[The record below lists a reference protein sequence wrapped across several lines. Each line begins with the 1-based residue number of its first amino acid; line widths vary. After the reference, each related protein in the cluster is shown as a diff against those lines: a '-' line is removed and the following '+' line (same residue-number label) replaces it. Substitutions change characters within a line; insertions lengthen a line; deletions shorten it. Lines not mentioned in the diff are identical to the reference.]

1 MSVHPI
7 DYRYGSEEM
16 RRVFDEETRLKR
28 MLDVEVALVEALADM
43 GKAPKTAAKEI
54 RVKAKNV
61 KLERVKEI
69 ERKTKHD
76 VMAMVKALSEQ
87 CSPKTARYVHLT
99 ATSYDIVDTALALQ
113 LKEGLTI
120 LLEKG
125 RVLMRVLMDLSLK
138 YENTA
143 MVGRTH
149 GQHATPITFG
159 FKLANYVDKVGYDLH
174 NLLSDYFSLRG
185 KFSGATGTYA
195 AQKLFGVAGIER
207 KIMKRLDLDA
217 AEISTQVVPREDI
230 AMLVSDMAIM
240 AGTLEQIAK
249 EIRNLQRT
257 EIAEVSEGFGKEQVG
272 SSAMPQKRNP
282 INCENVC
289 SNARVVRSCVLPA
302 LENIALEHERDLT
315 NSAAERSVFPTVF
328 LLLDD
333 MTDRMIRVLN
343 NLQVFPEKMKENLDL
358 TKGRIMAEAV
368 TTLLA
373 AKGLERQEAHELLRK
388 ASMKSLKEDI
398 PLKDVLAKDK
408 TVMKYLS
415 RKELDKIMKPENYIG
430 LARKKTREVV
440 RKWEKCL

>member
-16 RRVFDEETRLKR
+16 RDVFDEETRLRR
-28 MLDVEVALVEALADM
+28 MLDVEVALVEALAEM
-43 GKAPKTAAKEI
+43 GKAPKKAAKEVRI
-54 RVKAKNV
+54 KAKKV
-61 KLERVKEI
+61 ELKRVKEI

-87 CSPKTARYVHLT
+87 CSPETARYVHLT

-120 LLEKG
+120 LIEKG
-125 RVLMRVLMDLSLK
+125 RVLLRVLLDLALEHES
-138 YENTA
+138 TV

-159 FKLANYVDKVGYDLH
+159 FKIANYADKVGYDLH
-174 NLLSDYFSLRG
+174 NLISDYFSIKG

-195 AQKLFGVAGIER
+195 AQKLFGVVGLEKR
-207 KIMKRLDLDA
+207 VMKKLGLEPAD
-217 AEISTQVVPREDI
+217 ISTQVVPREDH
-230 AMLVSDMAIM
+230 AMMITDMAIM

-257 EIAEVSEGFGKEQVG
+257 EIAEVSEGFGEYQVG

-282 INCENVC
+282 IDCENIC
-289 SNARVVRSCVLPA
+289 SNARVVRSCVMPA

-315 NSAAERSVFPTVF
+315 NSAAERSIFPTAF

-333 MTDRMIRVLN
+333 MIGRMTRVLN
-343 NLQVFPEKMKENLDL
+343 NLQVFPEKMRENLQL
-358 TKGRIMAEAV
+358 TQGRIMAEAV
-368 TTLLA
+368 TTALA
-373 AKGLERQEAHELLRK
+373 AKGLERQKAHEILRK
-388 ASMKSLKEDI
+388 ASMESLKKRI
-398 PLKDVLAKDK
+398 PLEDVLLKNK
-408 TVMKYLS
+408 IVMKYLTE
-415 RKELDKIMKPENYIG
+415 KELRKLMKPDNYTG
-430 LARKKTREVV
+430 LARKKTREIV